1 MQTKLDSLDYP
12 ERKIYFKKHFKDAIK
27 NLELKL
33 FREKSDNI
41 QLRLENKA
49 FDKRLKTGIES
60 AKQESKVTIGLQEHE
75 LQYLRKIKA

>member
-49 FDKRLKTGIES
+49 SDKRLKTG
-60 AKQESKVTIGLQEHE
+60 KQNHNRTP
-75 LQYLRKIKA
+75 RT